1 MRLLQGE
8 RDQVRLDPWFTTM
21 RQTHIF
27 AGTCVAI
34 IALLV
39 LGSGQADARGNGIKA
54 GSGRLH
60 FGIDLELIFDSN
72 PGYFPSGHENQAM
85 DLVLRTRPSLTLDF
99 PSDVVAFELNGKVGY
114 DYFLGIENS
123 DTSNLSTVT
132 GEADMR
138 LGFNPNGQFSFFV
151 IDNFSRSGDPRYT
164 AISGR
169 FDRTNNE
176 VKALFQIKPGGGA
189 LTFDLAYGFFL
200 DWFDDNGEGST
211 ALSNYGHRAYFSG
224 KWKFLPKTA
233 LSVDFD
239 ADIRRFPYAYE
250 AGPKNPDINAIRAT
264 LGLIGQISPS
274 ISLIVKAGYGDSLIS
289 GGYVGAGFR
298 SAVGQAEISYKGAT
312 TLFQGGYSRNFQ
324 PVAGFAFFGQDRFY
338 LRFRQ
343 QLGGRFSLNA
353 DVAFDL
359 LDFGVPID
367 PIFGS
372 GSRFDLFLSGGV
384 SFEYHILDWLSLAL
398 DYRMQS
404 LFGGWTQAVSADATI
419 DYNKHAVAFRIGI
432 DY

>member
-1 MRLLQGE
+1 MRMFQGD
-8 RDQVRLDPWFTTM
+8 RKCFCLGPWFTTM

-27 AGTCVAI
+27 AGTCCAI

-39 LGSGQADARGNGIKA
+39 LGSGQANARGNGIKA

-72 PGYFPSGHENQAM
+72 PGYFPSGSANQAM

-123 DTSNLSTVT
+123 RTTDLSTVS
-132 GEADMR
+132 GEADMS
-138 LGFNPNGQFSFFV
+138 LGFNPNGQYSFFV

-164 AISGR
+164 ALSSR

-176 VKALFQIKPGGGA
+176 IKALFQIKPGGGA

-200 DWFDDNGEGST
+200 DWFDGS
-211 ALSNYGHRAYFSG
+211 AAKGLSNYGHRAYFSG

-233 LSVDFD
+233 LSLDFD
-239 ADIRRFPYAYE
+239 ADIRRFPDAYD
-250 AGPKNPDINAIRAT
+250 AGPKNPDVNAIRAT

-274 ISLIVKAGYGDSLIS
+274 ISLIVKAGYGDSLILE
-289 GGYVGAGFR
+289 GYAGAGFR

-312 TLFQGGYSRNFQ
+312 TLLQGGYSRNFQ
-324 PVAGFAFFGQDRFY
+324 PVAGFAYFGQDRFY

-343 QLGGRFSLNA
+343 QLGGRFSLGA

-359 LDFGVPID
+359 LAFGVPID
-367 PIFGS
+367 PIFGT
-372 GSRFDLFLSGGV
+372 GSRFDFFLSGGA
-384 SFEYHILDWLSLAL
+384 SFEYHIMDWLSLAL
-398 DYRMQS
+398 DYRIQS
-404 LFGGWTQAVSADATI
+404 LFGDWTQPISPGATI
-419 DYNKHAVAFRIGI
+419 DYNKHTVGIRIGI